1 MADNVQSN
9 VTDNTSASSPN
20 PSSISGDVVET
31 KSGLLIPESR
41 DGFYGYN
48 DEKSLQQMEERKW
61 AHRRTSEV
69 STVAIPGLSDS
80 TSSLAGGFGLS
91 AIRGALQSQMNED
104 QSIAS
109 PCFEDED
116 KVHTVE
122 PQLQMHASI
131 TPEMAHTFQQFQ
143 RCLELRDKFIA
154 RSLQRL
160 GDNPRDHD
168 GQFNGIAEG
177 YADVSGVKPNVGF
190 ADASYVPDSPY
201 QPWNIY
207 PGLHLRTGTFPPKKM
222 CLPLT
227 VMSLQTMRSLIFQS
241 VEIPGPH
248 AWEFEIDDKGVYQVY
263 RAAEDKQPL
272 FDIPSVKEYF
282 VDLDYV
288 LEVISDGPAKSIA
301 YRRLKYLAS
310 KFEMY
315 SLLNESQELAA
326 MKSVPHR
333 DFYNVRKVDTHVHLA
348 SCMNQKHLLRFI
360 KSKMKRSS
368 HDVVIFR
375 DGAELTLEQVF
386 QSLKLTAYDL
396 SIDTLDM
403 HAHQDSFHRFDKFN
417 LKYNPIGESRLREIF
432 LKIDNRIDGRYFAE
446 LTQEVM
452 TDLEQSKY
460 QNCEWRVS
468 IYGRSVEEWD
478 KLAKWVI
485 GNKLFSH
492 NVRWL
497 IQVPRL
503 YNIYK
508 ENGVVNTFEDLVVN
522 IFRPLFEVTQDPTS
536 HPELHVFLQRVIGFD
551 SVDDESK
558 AERRF
563 HRKFPYPRLWD
574 AEQNPPFS
582 YWIYYMYANMAS
594 LNHWR
599 QARGFNTFVF
609 RPHAGEAGD
618 TDHLTAAFLTSHS
631 ISHGILLRKV
641 PALQYLFYL
650 RQIGLA
656 MSPLSNNALFLTYER
671 NPLPDFFKTGLNVSL
686 STDDPLQFH
695 FTKEPLLEEYSVAAH
710 IYKLPQSSLA
720 ELARNSVIQSG
731 FEMEVKRHWLGQ
743 EWYLP
748 GAAGNDI
755 HKTNVPD
762 IRLAYRQQTL
772 VEELEMINLKPPL
785 VDS

>member
-1 MADNVQSN
+1 MADISVPSIL
-9 VTDNTSASSPN
+9 TENTSGV
-20 PSSISGDVVET
+20 PSRTSISSDVLESN
-31 KSGLLIPESR
+31 SGLLIPESR

-48 DEKSLQQMEERKW
+48 DEKSLQQMEEKRW
-61 AHRRTSEV
+61 AHRRTSDV
-69 STVAIPGLSDS
+69 SAVLSDS
-80 TSSLAGGFGLS
+80 TPSVGGNFGLS
-91 AIRGALQSQMNED
+91 AIRESLQPPMNEE
-104 QSIAS
+104 QTNTS
-109 PCFEDED
+109 PFIEDED
-116 KVHTVE
+116 KMHTVE
-122 PQLQMHASI
+122 PQLQLQVSI
-131 TPEMAHTFQQFQ
+131 TPEMVRTFEHFR
-143 RCLELRDKFIA
+143 RCIGLRDKYIA

-168 GQFNGIAEG
+168 GNFKGIAEG
-177 YADVSGVKPNVGF
+177 FADVSGVKPNVDLTS
-190 ADASYVPDSPY
+190 ARALESLYE
-201 QPWNIY
+201 PWKIY
-207 PGLHLRTGTFPPKKM
+207 PKPPPPHWHFSPKKDVFTADGHVTPGDEEFDFST
-222 CLPLT
+222 C
-227 VMSLQTMRSLIFQS
+227 Q
-241 VEIPGPH
+241 IPGPQS
-248 AWEFEIDDKGVYQVY
+248 WEFEIDSKGVYQVY
-263 RAAEDKQPL
+263 LTAAASDKQPL
-272 FDIPSVKEYF
+272 FEIPSIREYF

-315 SLLNESQELAA
+315 TLLNESQELAA

-333 DFYNVRKVDTHVHLA
+333 DFYNLRKVDTHVHLA

-360 KSKMKRSS
+360 KAKMKRSS

-386 QSLKLTAYDL
+386 QSLKLSAYDL

-432 LKIDNRIDGRYFAE
+432 LKIDNLIDGRYFAE
-446 LTQEVM
+446 LTREVI
-452 TDLEQSKY
+452 TDLELEQVSKLRMASQY
-460 QNCEWRVS
+460 
-468 IYGRSVEEWD
+468 
-478 KLAKWVI
+478 
-485 GNKLFSH
+485 
-492 NVRWL
+492 
-497 IQVPRL
+497 
-503 YNIYK
+503 
-508 ENGVVNTFEDLVVN
+508 
-522 IFRPLFEVTQDPTS
+522 
-536 HPELHVFLQRVIGFD
+536 
-551 SVDDESK
+551 
-558 AERRF
+558 
-563 HRKFPYPRLWD
+563 
-574 AEQNPPFS
+574 
-582 YWIYYMYANMAS
+582 MAS

-599 QARGFNTFVF
+599 QARGFSTFVF

-762 IRLAYRQQTL
+762 IRVAYRHKTL
-772 VEELEMINLKPPL
+772 VEELEMINVKPANP
-785 VDS
+785 DS

>member
-1 MADNVQSN
+1 
-9 VTDNTSASSPN
+9 
-20 PSSISGDVVET
+20 
-31 KSGLLIPESR
+31 
-41 DGFYGYN
+41 
-48 DEKSLQQMEERKW
+48 MEEQKW
-61 AHRRTSEV
+61 AQRRTSDAAH
-69 STVAIPGLSDS
+69 SQADS
-80 TSSLAGGFGLS
+80 TSLS
-91 AIRGALQSQMNED
+91 ASFKLSSIREALQIPTTEELHP
-104 QSIAS
+104 S
-109 PCFEDED
+109 PFSDDED
-116 KVHTVE
+116 KEQVSDARHHMDT
-122 PQLQMHASI
+122 MI
-131 TPEMAHTFQQFQ
+131 NPELARVVQSFQK
-143 RCLELRDKFIA
+143 CLELRDKYITK
-154 RSLQRL
+154 SLQRL

-168 GQFNGIAEG
+168 GVFHGVAESL
-177 YADVSGVKPNVGF
+177 ADVSGVKPDVDHSL
-190 ADASYVPDSPY
+190 AASLSSPHE
-201 QPWNIY
+201 PWVIY
-207 PGLHLRTGTFPPKKM
+207 PSPPPPHWRFTAVK
-222 CLPLT
+222 T
-227 VMSLQTMRSLIFQS
+227 VISADGRVTPDGQFNFSQCQ
-241 VEIPGPH
+241 IPGNH
-248 AWEFEIDDKGVYQVY
+248 DWEFEIDDKGVYQVY
-263 RAAEDKQPL
+263 TNADAETRKPL
-272 FDIPSVKEYF
+272 FDIPTIREYF

-288 LEVISDGPAKSIA
+288 LGVISDGPAKSMA

-315 SLLNESQELAA
+315 SLVNEFQELAD

-360 KSKMKRSS
+360 KSKMKRSP

-375 DGAELTLEQVF
+375 DGTDLTLEQVF
-386 QSLKLTAYDL
+386 QSLKLSAYDL
-396 SIDTLDM
+396 SINTLDM

-432 LKIDNRIDGRYFAE
+432 LKIDNKIDGRYFAE
-446 LTQEVM
+446 ITREVM
-452 TDLEQSKY
+452 NDVEQSKY

-468 IYGRSVEEWD
+468 IYGRSVDEWD
-478 KLAKWVI
+478 KLAKWI
-485 GNKLFSH
+485 INNDLFSH

-503 YNIYK
+503 YQVYK
-508 ENGVVNTFEDLVVN
+508 ETGAINTFEEIVINV
-522 IFRPLFEVTQDPTS
+522 FRPLFEVTKNPQS
-536 HPELHVFLQRVIGFD
+536 HPELHVFLQRVVGFD

-563 HRKFPYPRLWD
+563 HRKFPFPRLWD
-574 AEQNPPFS
+574 SKQNPPFS
-582 YWIYYMYANMAS
+582 YWMYYMYANMAS

-599 QARGFNTFVF
+599 KARGFNTFVF

-650 RQIGLA
+650 KQIGLA

-671 NPLPDFFKTGLNVSL
+671 NPLPDFFKVGLNVSL

-755 HKTNVPD
+755 HKTNVPNL
-762 IRLAYRQQTL
+762 RLAYRHRTL
-772 VEELEMINLKPPL
+772 VEELSMIRAQH
-785 VDS
+785 ST

>member
-1 MADNVQSN
+1 M
-9 VTDNTSASSPN
+9 
-20 PSSISGDVVET
+20 SGDISPTLPLTPASNTVVEST
-31 KSGLLIPESR
+31 SGLTIPETR
-41 DGFYGYN
+41 DGFYGYT
-48 DEKSLQQMEERKW
+48 DEKSLQQMEEQKW
-61 AHRRTSEV
+61 AQRRTSDAAH
-69 STVAIPGLSDS
+69 SQADSS
-80 TSSLAGGFGLS
+80 TSLS
-91 AIRGALQSQMNED
+91 ASFKLSSVREALQIPTTEELHP
-104 QSIAS
+104 S
-109 PCFEDED
+109 PFSDDED
-116 KVHTVE
+116 KGQVSDAQHH
-122 PQLQMHASI
+122 MDSMI
-131 TPEMAHTFQQFQ
+131 TPELARVVQSFQK
-143 RCLELRDKFIA
+143 CLELRDKYITK
-154 RSLQRL
+154 SLQRL

-168 GQFNGIAEG
+168 GVFRGVAESL
-177 YADVSGVKPNVGF
+177 ADVSGVKPDVDHSS
-190 ADASYVPDSPY
+190 ATSLSSPHE
-201 QPWNIY
+201 PWVIY
-207 PGLHLRTGTFPPKKM
+207 PPPPPPHWRFTAVK
-222 CLPLT
+222 T
-227 VMSLQTMRSLIFQS
+227 VISADGRVTPDGQFNFSQCQ
-241 VEIPGPH
+241 IPGNH
-248 AWEFEIDDKGVYQVY
+248 DWEFEIDDKGVYQVY
-263 RAAEDKQPL
+263 TNADETRKPL
-272 FDIPSVKEYF
+272 FDIPTIREYF

-288 LEVISDGPAKSIA
+288 LGVISDGPAKSMA

-315 SLLNESQELAA
+315 SLLNEFQELVD

-360 KSKMKRSS
+360 KSKMKRSP

-375 DGAELTLEQVF
+375 DGTDLTLEQVF
-386 QSLKLTAYDL
+386 QSLKLSAYDL
-396 SIDTLDM
+396 SINTLDM

-432 LKIDNRIDGRYFAE
+432 LKIDNKIDGRYFAE
-446 LTQEVM
+446 ITREVM
-452 TDLEQSKY
+452 NDVEQSKY

-468 IYGRSVEEWD
+468 IYGRSVDEWD
-478 KLAKWVI
+478 KLAKWI
-485 GNKLFSH
+485 IHNDLFSH

-503 YNIYK
+503 YQVYK
-508 ENGVVNTFEDLVVN
+508 ETGAINTFEEIVINV
-522 IFRPLFEVTQDPTS
+522 FRPLFEVTKDPQS
-536 HPELHVFLQRVIGFD
+536 HPELHVFLQRVVGFD

-563 HRKFPYPRLWD
+563 HRKFPFPRLWD
-574 AEQNPPFS
+574 SKQNPPFS
-582 YWIYYMYANMAS
+582 YWMYYMYANMAS

-599 QARGFNTFVF
+599 KARGFNTFVF

-650 RQIGLA
+650 KQIGLA

-671 NPLPDFFKTGLNVSL
+671 NPLPDFFKVGLNVSL

-755 HKTNVPD
+755 HKTNVPNL
-762 IRLAYRQQTL
+762 RLAYRHRTL
-772 VEELEMINLKPPL
+772 LEELSMIRAQH
-785 VDS
+785 ST

>member
-1 MADNVQSN
+1 
-9 VTDNTSASSPN
+9 
-20 PSSISGDVVET
+20 
-31 KSGLLIPESR
+31 
-41 DGFYGYN
+41 
-48 DEKSLQQMEERKW
+48 MEEQKW
-61 AHRRTSEV
+61 AQRRTSDAAH
-69 STVAIPGLSDS
+69 SQADS
-80 TSSLAGGFGLS
+80 TSLS
-91 AIRGALQSQMNED
+91 ASFKLSSIREALQIPTTEELHP
-104 QSIAS
+104 S
-109 PCFEDED
+109 PFSDDED
-116 KVHTVE
+116 KEQVSDAQHDMDT
-122 PQLQMHASI
+122 MI
-131 TPEMAHTFQQFQ
+131 NPELARVVQSFQK
-143 RCLELRDKFIA
+143 CLELRDKYITK
-154 RSLQRL
+154 SLQRL

-168 GQFNGIAEG
+168 GVFHGVAESL
-177 YADVSGVKPNVGF
+177 ADVSGVKPDVDHSL
-190 ADASYVPDSPY
+190 AASLSSPHE
-201 QPWNIY
+201 PWVIY
-207 PGLHLRTGTFPPKKM
+207 PSPPPPHWRFTAVK
-222 CLPLT
+222 T
-227 VMSLQTMRSLIFQS
+227 VISADGRVTPDGQFNFSQCQ
-241 VEIPGPH
+241 IPGNH
-248 AWEFEIDDKGVYQVY
+248 DWEFEIDDKGVYQVY
-263 RAAEDKQPL
+263 TNADAATRKPL
-272 FDIPSVKEYF
+272 FDIPTIREYF

-288 LEVISDGPAKSIA
+288 LGVISDGPAKSMA

-315 SLLNESQELAA
+315 SLVNEFQELAD

-360 KSKMKRSS
+360 KSKMKRSP

-375 DGAELTLEQVF
+375 DGTDLTLEQVF
-386 QSLKLTAYDL
+386 QSLKLSAYDL
-396 SIDTLDM
+396 SINTLDM

-432 LKIDNRIDGRYFAE
+432 LKIDNKIDGRYFAE
-446 LTQEVM
+446 ITREVM
-452 TDLEQSKY
+452 NDVEQSKY

-468 IYGRSVEEWD
+468 IYGRSVDEWD
-478 KLAKWVI
+478 KLAKWI
-485 GNKLFSH
+485 INNDLFSH

-503 YNIYK
+503 YQVYK
-508 ENGVVNTFEDLVVN
+508 ETGAINTFEEIVINV
-522 IFRPLFEVTQDPTS
+522 FRPLFEVTKDPQS
-536 HPELHVFLQRVIGFD
+536 HPELHVFLQRVVGFD

-563 HRKFPYPRLWD
+563 HRKFPFPRLWD
-574 AEQNPPFS
+574 SKQNPPFS
-582 YWIYYMYANMAS
+582 YWMYYMYANMAS

-599 QARGFNTFVF
+599 KARGFNTFVF

-650 RQIGLA
+650 KQIGLA

-671 NPLPDFFKTGLNVSL
+671 NPLPDFFKVGLNVSL

-755 HKTNVPD
+755 HKTNVPNL
-762 IRLAYRQQTL
+762 RLAYRHRTL
-772 VEELEMINLKPPL
+772 VEELSMIRAQH
-785 VDS
+785 ST